1 MYVKNHQLQD
11 KTVDSYHKEYM
22 DILNQN
28 NNKKIP
34 ELMKLKDNL
43 KEQYEKSSS
52 LDEKLQIKDKI
63 AETKE
68 KIKKM
73 KKFEKD
79 YLLNNSKF
87 VYNYFEEK
95 KEISQGNNNV
105 TVIDKFFGK
114 EHNTQVS
121 SLKEK
126 NISKQYFQSLSNMN
140 LILKIILK
148 KKRNVNIVIMV
159 K

>member
-1 MYVKNHQLQD
+1 MYVKNHQTQD

-43 KEQYEKSSS
+43 KKQYEKSSS

-63 AETKE
+63 SETKE

-95 KEISQGNNNV
+95 R
-105 TVIDKFFGK
+105 
-114 EHNTQVS
+114 
-121 SLKEK
+121 
-126 NISKQYFQSLSNMN
+126 NITRQ
-140 LILKIILK
+140 
-148 KKRNVNIVIMV
+148 
-159 K
+159 